1 MFPPTPINYIECSAL
16 LVSVFAY
23 PRLSGSSLRW
33 FPLFLLFIVLV
44 EFAGKYIHVV
54 LGGHNAWLFN
64 ISTTLEFVFYA
75 FIFETA
81 ISETAYKRIIH
92 WFIIFYPVLV
102 LFNLAF
108 IQGFNHFHTYTMA
121 AGSAFMIFFSCLFFY
136 ALWMNPREEDLI
148 RDPMF
153 WVGTGILFCNL
164 GGLIYGLILN
174 FPYKYVYNT
183 GSNLFQ
189 TIINIL
195 NLVLYSCFIIAF
207 LCKRDRRK
215 SLK

>member
-1 MFPPTPINYIECSAL
+1 MFPLLLINYIECSAL
-16 LVSVFAY
+16 LVSILAY
-23 PRLSGSSLRW
+23 PRLLGSSLRW

-44 EFAGKYIHVV
+44 DFTGRYIQVV
-54 LGGHNAWLFN
+54 LRAENAWLFN
-64 ISTTLEFVFYA
+64 ISSTLEFVFYA

-81 ISETAYKRIIH
+81 FLDKGYKQIVQ
-92 WFIIFYPVLV
+92 WFINFYPVLV
-102 LFNLAF
+102 LFNLVF
-108 IQGFNHFHTYTMA
+108 IQGFTHFHSYTMMM
-121 AGSAFMIFFSCLFFY
+121 GSVFMIAFSCLFFY
-136 ALWMNPREEDLI
+136 ELWMNPREGDLA

-153 WVGTGILFCNL
+153 WIGTGILFFNL
-164 GGLIYGLILN
+164 GGLIYSLLLN

-183 GSNLFQ
+183 CSNLFQ